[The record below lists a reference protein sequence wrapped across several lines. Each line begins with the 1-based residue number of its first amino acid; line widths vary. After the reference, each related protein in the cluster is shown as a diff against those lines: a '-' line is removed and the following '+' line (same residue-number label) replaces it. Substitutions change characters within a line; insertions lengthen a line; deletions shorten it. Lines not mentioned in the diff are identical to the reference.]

1 MGMIAKAAVLVFAAL
16 GAGCAHQPPAA
27 SGWTLAW
34 SDEFEGDALDRGKWV
49 AEAGGHGWG
58 NQGLRFYSAGN
69 PDSTT
74 VLPRQMLADYVRV
87 YRRAGKGG

>member
-1 MGMIAKAAVLVFAAL
+1 MGMIAKAAVLVFAVL

-49 AEAGGHGWG
+49 AEAGGHG
-58 NQGLRFYSAGN
+58 
-69 PDSTT
+69 
-74 VLPRQMLADYVRV
+74 
-87 YRRAGKGG
+87 